1 MNIFSI
7 VGARPQFIK
16 LAPLSKVL
24 RKYHRETIIHTGQ
37 HYDEIMSDTFF
48 KDLDIPKPDYNIGVG
63 SGSHGIQTGKMLI
76 ELESILLAGNPDLV
90 IVYGDTNSTLAG
102 ALAAAKLHIPIVH
115 VEAGL
120 RSFNRRMPEE
130 INRVMVDHISDLLFV
145 PTESAYSNLH
155 FEGLLQ
161 RAHLTGDIMVDALK
175 QNLPIA
181 LKKSTTKVVGEYY
194 LLTLHRPSNV
204 DNPKIL
210 YNIIKT
216 LSQSDERIVFPIHPR
231 TKKMLKS
238 LITPIPLRNIH
249 IMDAVGYLDFLSLE
263 YHAKKIITDSGG
275 VQKEA
280 YLLQKPCIT
289 LRSETEWIETYYA
302 GWNLVLD
309 PYEKFTW
316 EEIESFNPSIE
327 QVSNY
332 KNIFGENVAEKMVN
346 IINRKGG
353 GT

>member
-7 VGARPQFIK
+7 VGTRPQFIK
-16 LAPLSKVL
+16 LDPLSKEL
-24 RKYHRETIIHTGQ
+24 RKYHKEIIIHTGQ
-37 HYDEIMSDTFF
+37 HYDDPMSDNIF
-48 KDLDIPKPDYNIGVG
+48 KDLGIPKPNFNINIG
-63 SGSHGIQTGKMLI
+63 SGSHGKQTGEMLI
-76 ELESILLAGNPDLV
+76 ELESLLLAGHPDLV

-102 ALAAAKLHIPIVH
+102 ALATAKLHIPIVH

-130 INRVMVDHISDLLFV
+130 INRVMVDHISDLLFA
-145 PTESAYSNLH
+145 PTDIALTNLH

-161 RAHLTGDIMVDALK
+161 RAHLTGDIMVDTLE

-181 LKKSTTKVVGEYY
+181 LKKSTTKIAGEYY

-204 DNPKIL
+204 DNPIIL
-210 YNIIKT
+210 QSIIKT
-216 LSQSDERIVFPIHPR
+216 LAKSKERIVFPVHPR
-231 TKKMLKS
+231 TQKMLES
-238 LITPIPLRNIH
+238 LKPYTVGNILM
-249 IMDAVGYLDFLSLE
+249 MDPVGYLDFLSLE

-280 YLLQKPCIT
+280 YLMQKPCIT

-316 EEIESFNPSIE
+316 EEIESFNPSTE

-332 KNIFGENVAEKMVN
+332 KNIFGENVAEKMIG
-346 IINRKGG
+346 IINNKYGI
-353 GT
+353 